1 MGKTTEKIKSIA
13 AAALI
18 PNIIAASALV
28 FVLFP
33 RRAAAQSAA
42 SKFASA
48 CVGGLVESI
57 LGNKVTSE
65 IEKAADKFTDKMNP
79 INTLTGSVPVDDVN
93 TRAELKSQIKTSA
106 LENCLLAAKDI
117 AMRVAREILKKQ
129 ILDQIVDQTIRW
141 IQDGTQPKFVED
153 FGQFVSDSANAGIGE
168 AIREIGLGEFC
179 DSPLKARIL
188 IGLQTPPRFYEGSSC
203 TLDDVVGNIEA
214 FKENFQNGGWIG
226 IQEAASP
233 QNNRHGA
240 YLLAM
245 EKVIEETEK
254 QEKISEAKLAG
265 GGGFLPQEVCTEWA
279 LINSLGG
286 LVKENGREIGRA
298 SNPPRKVSDPP
309 PIPADAPP
317 EAVRW
322 VCNTIAVT
330 TPSKTIGDTI
340 SRVVN
345 SDIDYILSSDELVD
359 YAAALSTA
367 VVNRLTKEA
376 VVGLKNLTT
385 KDSSEHETNIANAA
399 TSYGDSV
406 VGVSIKSGV
415 ETGTIEDIRALSTE
429 LFTYIEQTS
438 STLNRI
444 TSANSGLLLALD
456 NVGPN
461 LRGLTQCLL
470 ANALFELRPAEFLP
484 TETLDEAVSREG
496 VWIPERRAKIN
507 GFIVSANDL
516 KVKTNNPAYSVSELS
531 SLLSQIQDD
540 VGDLIVELNA
550 ELTTVNSFKSA
561 AESNRDRCNSGL

>member
-1 MGKTTEKIKSIA
+1 M
-13 AAALI
+13 
-18 PNIIAASALV
+18 
-28 FVLFP
+28 
-33 RRAAAQSAA
+33 
-42 SKFASA
+42 
-48 CVGGLVESI
+48 
-57 LGNKVTSE
+57 
-65 IEKAADKFTDKMNP
+65 
-79 INTLTGSVPVDDVN
+79 
-93 TRAELKSQIKTSA
+93 
-106 LENCLLAAKDI
+106 
-117 AMRVAREILKKQ
+117 
-129 ILDQIVDQTIRW
+129 
-141 IQDGTQPKFVED
+141 
-153 FGQFVSDSANAGIGE
+153 
-168 AIREIGLGEFC
+168 
-179 DSPLKARIL
+179 
-188 IGLQTPPRFYEGSSC
+188 
-203 TLDDVVGNIEA
+203 
-214 FKENFQNGGWIG
+214 
-226 IQEAASP
+226 
-233 QNNRHGA
+233 
-240 YLLAM
+240 
-245 EKVIEETEK
+245 
-254 QEKISEAKLAG
+254 
-265 GGGFLPQEVCTEWA
+265 
-279 LINSLGG
+279 
-286 LVKENGREIGRA
+286 
-298 SNPPRKVSDPP
+298 
-309 PIPADAPP
+309 
-317 EAVRW
+317 
-322 VCNTIAVT
+322 
-330 TPSKTIGDTI
+330 
-340 SRVVN
+340 
-345 SDIDYILSSDELVD
+345 D